1 MRVINKIILH
11 CTATPENR
19 MTTVADI
26 KKYHT
31 TAPPNGRGWKDIGY
45 HYIIYLDGSVHVG
58 RPLAEAGA
66 HTSNHNADSIG
77 IVYVGGVDDSMKP
90 KDTRTPQQKQALRN
104 LVTALKHVFP
114 NATVHGHNEFA
125 AKACPSF
132 KVSEEF

>member
-1 MRVINKIILH
+1 MRTINKIILH

-26 KKYHT
+26 KRYHT
-31 TAPPNGRGWKDIGY
+31 AAPPKGRGWKDIGY

-66 HTSNHNADSIG
+66 HTLNHNTDSIG
-77 IVYVGGVDDSMKP
+77 IVYVGGIDEAGNP

-104 LVTALKHVFP
+104 LVTALKHVYP
-114 NATVHGHNEFA
+114 SATVHGHNEFA

-132 KVSEEF
+132 RVSDEF